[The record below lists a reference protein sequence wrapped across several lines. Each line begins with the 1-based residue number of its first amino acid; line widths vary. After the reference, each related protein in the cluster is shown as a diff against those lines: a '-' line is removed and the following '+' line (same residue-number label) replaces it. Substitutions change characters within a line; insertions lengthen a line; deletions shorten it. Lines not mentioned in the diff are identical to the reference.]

1 MACKNNGCLCRR
13 IVISTGVTFTD
24 DTLQINL
31 PAGAY
36 ENGEKY
42 CLVIGQEI
50 PPETTIAASVVV
62 TIGDDTTTTYPLVN
76 PNCTNI
82 EAANIQYR
90 ARYATKV
97 FTNIQSGVFKLL
109 SPIGC
114 NCFNCNSNSGSLP
127 LPAADIAT
135 NTSTEGGSN

>member
-1 MACKNNGCLCRR
+1 MACKNNGCLCRH
-13 IVISTGVTFTD
+13 IVISTGITFAD
-24 DTLQINL
+24 DVLQINL
-31 PAGAY
+31 PAGTY

-42 CLVIGQEI
+42 CLVIGQDI

-76 PNCTNI
+76 PNCTNV
-82 EAANIQYR
+82 EACGIKPR

-109 SPIGC
+109 SPISC
-114 NCFNCNSNSGSLP
+114 NCFNCNSGSGSLP
-127 LPAADIAT
+127 LPVADAAT
-135 NTSTEGGSN
+135 NTNVEGGNG